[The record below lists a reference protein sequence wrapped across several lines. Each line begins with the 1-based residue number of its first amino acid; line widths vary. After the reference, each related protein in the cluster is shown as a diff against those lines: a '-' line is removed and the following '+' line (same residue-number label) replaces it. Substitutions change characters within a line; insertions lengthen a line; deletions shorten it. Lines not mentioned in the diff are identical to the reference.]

1 LKLICDLKSK
11 FFELRVEGFEPRF
24 GVARPVEKTFLKV
37 LEGLAGHVL
46 AFVQALLIRGLFK
59 QQKQNFMI
67 NTKKNQI
74 FKNLSS

>member
-1 LKLICDLKSK
+1 LKLICDLKSE

-46 AFVQALLIRGLFK
+46 AFVQALLIRRLF
-59 QQKQNFMI
+59 N
-67 NTKKNQI
+67 NKN
-74 FKNLSS
+74 KTP